1 MATHTSNFACEV
13 HLWGQRVGFIADS
26 RGTVAFSYDR
36 DFLRS
41 GLQISPLQLP
51 LREGTFSNP
60 DTTKTFQG
68 LMGVFSDSLPD
79 FYGRQVVKAYFR
91 ERYGSDSG
99 FVSPVQQLMYIGSR
113 GLGALEYIPADQ
125 PAVNF
130 REPLELAM
138 MVEQAKKIL
147 DGNFQVNATAV
158 VASIMQSNSVAGGA
172 RPKALIGWNQATG
185 EVVAGVPPLPDG
197 FTNWLI
203 KFDGVQGKAEDY
215 GKAEYVY
222 SQIAR
227 NCGIP
232 MAPTRLLRE
241 GGRAHFMTQRFDVD
255 TSGRKHMHS
264 LCGLT
269 HKDFETRQAMD
280 YREFLSVVQLVTK
293 DHTQVVEAYKRLAFN
308 FVGRNQDD
316 HTKNFG
322 FLMGKD
328 GTWSLAPA
336 YDLAYAYNPKG
347 EWLSQHLMSING
359 KSADPTVAD
368 VLQIAKQHNIQNGRE
383 ILERTIEAF
392 AQWPKLAKNEG
403 IADDFAS
410 IVQTNLRLK
419 SAVPDVFK
427 PRAGVKQP
435 TRVATPSIARK
446 RPSL

>member
-1 MATHTSNFACEV
+1 MAAHNSTFSCEV

-26 RGTVAFSYDR
+26 RGQVAFSYDKA
-36 DFLRS
+36 FLRS
-41 GLQISPLQLP
+41 GLQISPMQMP
-51 LREGTFSNP
+51 LREGSFSNP

-91 ERYGSDSG
+91 ERYGNDSG

-125 PAVNF
+125 PSVNF
-130 REPLELAM
+130 KEPLELAM

-172 RPKALIGWNQATG
+172 RPKALIGWNQSTD
-185 EVVAGVPPLPDG
+185 EVVAGVPPLPEG
-197 FTNWLI
+197 FSNWLI
-203 KFDGVQGKAEDY
+203 KFDGVQGKPEDY

-227 NCGIP
+227 SCGIP
-232 MAPTRLLRE
+232 MARTKLLRE

-255 TSGRKHMHS
+255 EDGRKHMHS

-280 YREFLSVVQLVTK
+280 YRDFLGVVQLVTN
-293 DHTQVVEAYKRLAFN
+293 DHRQVVEAFKRLAFN

-328 GTWSLAPA
+328 GNWALAPA
-336 YDLAYAYNPKG
+336 YDLAYAYNPQG

-359 KSADPTVAD
+359 RSADPTAAD
-368 VLQIAKQHNIQNGRE
+368 IMQIAKQYKIQNGRE
-383 ILERTIEAF
+383 ILEQTIEAF
-392 AQWPKLAKNEG
+392 SQWPKLAKREG
-403 IADDFAS
+403 IADEFAKT
-410 IVQTNLRLK
+410 VQTNLRLEGVI
-419 SAVPDVFK
+419 SNVYK
-427 PRAGVKQP
+427 PEPGLAKTKTVARSTIKLQP
-435 TRVATPSIARK
+435 RI
-446 RPSL
+446 